1 MRRKSALVLLFLG
14 PCGLLMIP
22 PATRRGGPTAPT
34 ALGQPPAMGAPLL
47 LGHGGASLPLRLQ
60 SSEDRLKEQVASYV
74 NVLKTEMVPLLE
86 RPKIEGLT
94 RFLHNFVKQ
103 KSRKK
108 LLPLH
113 PMLGLALR
121 SLLPT
126 ADPETLAITSL
137 ALCYAGVR
145 EGSAWQ
151 ELAKSVVAGPQG
163 FNPRALAELAWSFS
177 EVRYAHHGVFH
188 TLLRKMEEV
197 KQMANDQEK
206 SVFCWASGN
215 LGFNCT
221 QIFGPPMASVD
232 PPLAQKLY
240 ERFNTLATMDNIQT
254 LAKIPFPLLKMSEA
268 LSPSVCEELIRR
280 ADQEGL
286 WKNSTVVGGSLHQVV
301 MNNIRTSATATFN
314 LPHHEDDELLYGIR
328 SWAAQ
333 QLNLPTDVVE
343 PLQIA
348 RYTRGQE
355 YKRHFD
361 WRSANF
367 NGIWI
372 FGQRVATILVYLNTL
387 PPGAGGETEFNQ
399 ANVQVRPVVGT
410 AAIWPNVEMTGRPNE
425 ATSHQAKPV
434 VQDGITKYA
443 LNIWLTN
450 KPYPNRTWIGW
461 GR

>member
-1 MRRKSALVLLFLG
+1 ML
-14 PCGLLMIP
+14 
-22 PATRRGGPTAPT
+22 
-34 ALGQPPAMGAPLL
+34 
-47 LGHGGASLPLRLQ
+47 
-60 SSEDRLKEQVASYV
+60 
-74 NVLKTEMVPLLE
+74 PLLE
-86 RPKIEGLT
+86 RSKMEGLA
-94 RFLHNFVKQ
+94 RFLHNFVKL

-121 SLLPT
+121 SLLPN
-126 ADPETLAITSL
+126 APSETVAVTSL

-151 ELAKSVVAGPQG
+151 ELAKTIASGPHS
-163 FNPRALAELAWSFS
+163 FSPRALAELAWSFS
-177 EVRYAHHGVFH
+177 EVRYAHQGVFA
-188 TLLRKMEEV
+188 TLLRKMDGV
-197 KQMANDQEK
+197 KQMANDQER

-215 LGFNCT
+215 LGFNCS
-221 QIFGPPMASVD
+221 QIFGPPTANVD
-232 PPLAQKLY
+232 PQLAQSLFQ
-240 ERFNTLATMDNIQT
+240 RL
-254 LAKIPFPLLKMSEA
+254 SA
-268 LSPSVCEELIRR
+268 LGQQQLGRIRRIHSYASSSVQQALPPDVCAELIRK

-286 WKNSTVVGGSLHQVV
+286 WQNSTVVGGSRQVV

-314 LPHHEDDELLYGIR
+314 LPHHEEDELLYGIR

-333 QLNLPTDVVE
+333 LLGLPTDFVE

-348 RYTRGQE
+348 RYSCGQE

-372 FGQRVATILVYLNTL
+372 FGQRVATILVYLKTL
-387 PPGAGGETEFNQ
+387 PAGAGGETEFNQ
-399 ANVQVRPVVGT
+399 LNLQVTPVEGT
-410 AAIWPNVEMTGRPNE
+410 AAIWPNVDVAGCPNV
-425 ATSHQAKPV
+425 ATSHLAKPV
-434 VQDGITKYA
+434 LQDGVVKYA
-443 LNIWLTN
+443 LNIWITN

>member
-1 MRRKSALVLLFLG
+1 MTG
-14 PCGLLMIP
+14 D
-22 PATRRGGPTAPT
+22 
-34 ALGQPPAMGAPLL
+34 Q
-47 LGHGGASLPLRLQ
+47 
-60 SSEDRLKEQVASYV
+60 
-74 NVLKTEMVPLLE
+74 EMSPLLE

-121 SLLPT
+121 SMLPS
-126 ADPETLAITSL
+126 ASPETLAITSL

-151 ELAKSVVAGPQG
+151 ELAKSVASGPQG
-163 FNPRALAELAWSFS
+163 FNPRALAEPWRSIDHSQGFPAWHHETEELAWSFS
-177 EVRYAHHGVFH
+177 EVRYAHQGVFH

-197 KQMANDQEK
+197 KQMANEQDEEK

-215 LGFNCT
+215 LGFNCST
-221 QIFGPPMASVD
+221 IFGPPAATVD
-232 PPLAQKLY
+232 PQLSQKLFQ
-240 ERFNTLATMDNIQT
+240 RLDGLATNGGIQI
-254 LAKIPFPLLKMSEA
+254 LAKDPFPLLQMPQA
-268 LSPSVCEELIRR
+268 LSPAVCQELIRR
-280 ADQEGL
+280 ADEEGL
-286 WKNSTVVGGSLHQVV
+286 WQNSTVVGGSLHQVV

-314 LPHHEDDELLYGIR
+314 LPHHEEDELLYGIR

-333 QLNLPTDVVE
+333 QLDLPTDYVE

-348 RYTRGQE
+348 RYSRGQE

-372 FGQRVATILVYLNTL
+372 FGQRVATILVYLKTI
-387 PPGAGGETEFNQ
+387 PQGAGGETEFNQ
-399 ANVQVRPVVGT
+399 VNVEVRPVEGA
-410 AAIWPNVEMTGRPNE
+410 AAIWPNVDVLGRPHE
-425 ATSHQAKPV
+425 AASHQAKPV
-434 VQDGITKYA
+434 LQDGITKSEKHCGMA
-443 LNIWLTN
+443 VSAGQGQASKIEAQEKLKWLATLLQTQN
-450 KPYPNRTWIGW
+450 QASLDKVHRMLKVTWLS
-461 GR
+461 RQEQQ

>member
-1 MRRKSALVLLFLG
+1 MAGTRHLRSALVLLLF
-14 PCGLLMIP
+14 CHCSLLWVP
-22 PATRRGGPTAPT
+22 PARKRPPRVALRQGPP
-34 ALGQPPAMGAPLL
+34 LAPLL
-47 LGHGGASLPLRLQ
+47 RDRALPLRLQ
-60 SSEDRLKEQVASYV
+60 MSEDRLKERVASYV
-74 NVLKTEMVPLLE
+74 NVLKTEMSPLLE

-121 SLLPT
+121 AMLPS
-126 ADPETLAITSL
+126 ASPETLAITSL

-151 ELAKSVVAGPQG
+151 ELAKSVASGPQG
-163 FNPRALAELAWSFS
+163 FKPRALAELAWSFS
-177 EVRYAHHGVFH
+177 EVRYAHQGVFQ

-197 KQMANDQEK
+197 KQMANEQEK

-215 LGFNCT
+215 LGFNCSA
-221 QIFGPPMASVD
+221 IFGPPAASVD
-232 PPLAQKLY
+232 PQLAWRMFQRLDQ
-240 ERFNTLATMDNIQT
+240 LATNEGIQI
-254 LAKIPFPLLKMSEA
+254 LAKNPFPLLQMPQA
-268 LSPSVCEELIRR
+268 LSATVCQELIRR
-280 ADQEGL
+280 ADAEGL
-286 WKNSTVVGGSLHQVV
+286 WQNSTVVGGSLHQVV

-314 LPHHEDDELLYGIR
+314 LPHHEEDDLLYGIR

-333 QLNLPTDVVE
+333 QLNLPTEYVE

-348 RYTRGQE
+348 RYSRGQE

-372 FGQRVATILVYLNTL
+372 FGQRVATILVYLKTI

-399 ANVQVRPVVGT
+399 VNVEVRPVEGA
-410 AAIWPNVEMTGRPNE
+410 AAIWPNVDVLGRPHE

-434 VQDGITKYA
+434 LQDGITKYA
-443 LNIWLTN
+443 LNIWITN
-450 KPYPNRTWIGW
+450 KPYPNRTWIG
-461 GR
+461 